1 MLCVAPEY
9 LARDAPLTH
18 PRELRQH
25 DCLGFTPMHSWPE
38 WRLEKNGQQIAVPVQ
53 TRYES
58 DEMDALILAAQS
70 GLGVLP
76 AADWLVQKELT
87 EGSLVPVLSDW
98 QATDEDGAWLMKPS
112 SQLQSAKI
120 SASTDWLI
128 AWFSTPRW

>member
-1 MLCVAPEY
+1 
-9 LARDAPLTH
+9 
-18 PRELRQH
+18 
-25 DCLGFTPMHSWPE
+25 MHSWPE

-58 DEMDALILAAQS
+58 DEMDALNSAAQS

-98 QATDEDGAWLMKPS
+98 QATDEDGARLMKPS